1 MRYQHDHLRHSVC
14 PAARLQ
20 ELVRQ
25 LRRRDQ
31 HEAELVAVEAESRI
45 HVLDPQ
51 HYLGQACARPS
62 HAAIAETI
70 AARLM
75 SLARGGTEQPG
86 ASSRPRPPVSAT
98 ARRASA
104 STSGGGP
111 YRRLFRC
118 PSPPITARPLNV
130 LPSAS
135 DGFPWL

>member
-1 MRYQHDHLRHSVC
+1 MWDENDHLGHAVR
-14 PAARLQ
+14 PASRLQ
-20 ELVRQ
+20 KFVRQ
-25 LRRRDQ
+25 LRRR
-31 HEAELVAVEAESRI
+31 EELEPELVAIEPKGRV

-51 HYLGQACARPS
+51 HDLGKAGDRVR
-62 HAAIAETI
+62 HAAIAETT

-111 YRRLFRC
+111 YRRLARC
-118 PSPPITARPLNV
+118 PSPPITAR
-130 LPSAS
+130 
-135 DGFPWL
+135 